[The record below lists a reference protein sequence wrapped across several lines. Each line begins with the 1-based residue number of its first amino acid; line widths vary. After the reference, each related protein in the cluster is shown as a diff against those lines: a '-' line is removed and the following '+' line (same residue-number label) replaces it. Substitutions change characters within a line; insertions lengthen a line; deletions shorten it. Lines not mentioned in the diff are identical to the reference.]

1 MRHRNKNAHF
11 PTVTADQRIVLKS
24 KEKPYDYQE
33 KLMTQLGFDIQDW
46 DSVETI
52 DTVEQREWDTVTKS
66 TEDHFV
72 LINGSWTYTCSTKN
86 RRIDR
91 KFRCIGGPLDGTNQP
106 PQYHGGSEYIM
117 FNCGGRGADQE
128 FSAVMLHHSLL
139 SA

>member
-1 MRHRNKNAHF
+1 MRHRSKDF
-11 PTVTADQRIVLKS
+11 PTVTDDQRIFLKG
-24 KEKPYDYQE
+24 KEKPYDYQQ
-33 KLMTQLGFDIQDW
+33 KLMTPLGFDIQDW
-46 DSVETI
+46 DSVETT

-91 KFRCIGGPLDGTNQP
+91 KFRCIGGPLAGTNQP
-106 PQYHGGSEYIM
+106 GELHWHGGSDYVM
-117 FNCGGRGADQE
+117 YNCGDRGSDPK
-128 FSAVMLHHSLL
+128 FTSVMLHRSLL